1 MMMSK
6 KDQELP
12 DRLFDT
18 EDMHGY
24 TTFRAL
30 SPGAEKWIGR
40 PIQCLDHGFVYLVD
54 YMGNDESVVQA
65 ARTSYGQGTK
75 KVSNTEVLI
84 RHLRRH
90 FHNTPF
96 EMVEFKFHCKMPI
109 FVARQWIRHRTA
121 SVNEYSGRYSEMEDE
136 FYVPEP
142 GVLKKQSQSNRQG
155 RDEDLEQGQKSD
167 ILQELRDC
175 YRNQY
180 DFYQRLL
187 NNHELAREL
196 ARLPLSVGN
205 YTQWYWKID
214 LHNLMHF
221 LHLRLDEHAQYEIR
235 VFAQAM
241 ARIVREAVP
250 ICFQA
255 FEDYQLNSLTLTGL
269 ELGFLRLHVD
279 LFPAKKERAH
289 QIILDHFGNKREAGE
304 FIEKLVSLGMIL
316 D

>member
-1 MMMSK
+1 MSK

-18 EDMHGY
+18 EDMHGR

-30 SPGAEKWIGR
+30 SSGAEKWIGR
-40 PIQCLDHGFVYLVD
+40 PIECLDHGFVYLVD

-90 FHNTPF
+90 FHNSPF

-155 RDEDLEQGQKSD
+155 RDEDLEQGQKAD
-167 ILQELRDC
+167 ILQGLRDC
-175 YRNQY
+175 YRDQY
-180 DFYQRLL
+180 DFYQQLL
-187 NNHELAREL
+187 NNHKLAREL

-221 LHLRLDEHAQYEIR
+221 LRLRLDDHAQYEIR

-241 ARIVREAVP
+241 ARIVKDVVP

-269 ELGFLRLHVD
+269 ELGFLRLHTD
-279 LFPAKKERAH
+279 FFPVKEKRAR
-289 QIILDHFGNKREAGE
+289 QVILDHFGNKREAGE
-304 FIEKLVSLGMIL
+304 FIEKLISLGMIL
-316 D
+316 G